1 MEETAGSGLPRLVR
15 SVCRSAE
22 DWRCRCL
29 RQVRAEPPYRG
40 FVLAEESCSGC
51 AGGQMTHSPGLFS
64 DICCFYNLQV

>member
-22 DWRCRCL
+22 DGRRRCL
-29 RQVRAEPPYRG
+29 RQMRAEPPCHG
-40 FVLAEESCSGC
+40 FVLEEESCSGC
-51 AGGQMTHSPGLFS
+51 AGGQMTYSPGLLS